1 MVYFIPAHSV
11 CLRAVSG
18 GGGWVWVEGVGAS
31 SLVFHWVLYSPH
43 RVKERREG
51 VPVVGHNRRKPA
63 RGIPQAALTHRLE
76 VSGATLSP
84 TAALHRLLCSSNE
97 FSHFYILLWHNWA
110 FQWPQDFQPTC
121 IINDTCISSENDHLI
136 LDFRGWYRYKEVK
149 NFWYRDNSQYA
160 HIFFSMIIKMWF
172 SNTRGKDIQQL
183 NNRLNAL

>member
-43 RVKERREG
+43 REKERREG

-76 VSGATLSP
+76 VSGATLGP
-84 TAALHRLLCSSNE
+84 TAALHRLLCSGNE
-97 FSHFYILLWHNWA
+97 FTRFYILLWHNWA

-121 IINDTCISSENDHLI
+121 IINDVCIGSENDHLI
-136 LDFRGWYRYKEVK
+136 LDFWGWYRYKAVK
-149 NFWYRDNSQYA
+149 KF
-160 HIFFSMIIKMWF
+160 
-172 SNTRGKDIQQL
+172 
-183 NNRLNAL
+183 